1 MPKSNARFIF
11 ENARITRVT
20 RREKVSWLT
29 LYLTTGKFEQWL
41 DVTCFEGVSDN
52 FGEGESVTIKGDVQL
67 AKKKDG
73 EKYGHLQCIARTILP
88 GDEAQTPGLP
98 EKRGKAA
105 PADSGVPA
113 DDDGIPF

>member
-88 GDEAQTPGLP
+88 GDESQTPALP
-98 EKRGKAA
+98 TKSGRA
-105 PADSGVPA
+105 PNPESVPQ
-113 DDDGIPF
+113 DDTDVPF